1 MAVRKESL
9 PALVRATAMNA
20 YKHIQHQKEAN
31 YKPFVTRRVRKFRKF
46 RLIGI

>member
-20 YKHIQHQKEAN
+20 YKHIQQQKEAN
-31 YKPFVTRRVRKFRKF
+31 YRPFVTRRVINNRYFR
-46 RLIGI
+46 